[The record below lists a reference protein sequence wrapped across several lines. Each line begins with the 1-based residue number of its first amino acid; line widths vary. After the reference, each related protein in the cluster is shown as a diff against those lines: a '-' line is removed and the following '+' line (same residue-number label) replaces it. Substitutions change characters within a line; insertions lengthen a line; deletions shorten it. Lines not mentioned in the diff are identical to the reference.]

1 MLSRARADLLRPLL
15 DGFLARSD
23 PRDRLPND
31 PVELVHRYRERSDVE
46 VAGLLCSS
54 LAYGRVD
61 LFKPQLERLLQW
73 MGPSPARFCRRF
85 GPGTELFALDEFV
98 YRFNRGADIA
108 CLWAACGEA
117 LNEFG
122 GLGQLFEDSL
132 SRAGGDLRGGLQ
144 GFVGW
149 LRGRDF
155 GWIVE
160 RLGPPRALDH
170 LLPRP
175 EQGGACKRL
184 NLYLRWMV
192 RGPDPIDFGIWST
205 SPSRLVVPLDTHIA
219 RVAKNLGFTTRRD
232 LSWKTAEEI
241 TGSLRLLDPNDP
253 VKYDFALCHHG
264 MSGACP
270 SHRGALT
277 CDPCGLRPGCG
288 AGRRVMALAR
298 VRPPAS
304 VRVLSAPETR

>member
-1 MLSRARADLLRPLL
+1 MLSHARADLLRPLL
-15 DGFLARSD
+15 DGFLAESD
-23 PRDRLPND
+23 PRARLPND
-31 PVELVHRYRERSDVE
+31 PVELVHRYGERTDIE

-61 LFKPQLERLLQW
+61 LFKPQLERLLAW
-73 MGPSPARFCRRF
+73 MGPSPAGFCREF
-85 GPGTELFALDEFV
+85 GPTTELFGLRDFV
-98 YRFNRGADIA
+98 YRFNLGADIA
-108 CLWAACGEA
+108 CLWFACGEA

-122 GLGQLFEDSL
+122 TLGQLFERSL
-132 SRAGGDLRGGLQ
+132 AEAGGDLRGGMQ

-149 LRGRDF
+149 LRNRDF
-155 GWIVE
+155 GWIAK

-192 RGPDPIDFGIWST
+192 RGPDPIDFGIWPT
-205 SPSRLVVPLDTHIA
+205 SPSRLMVPLDTHLA
-219 RVAKNLGFTTRRD
+219 RVARNLGFTARRD
-232 LSWKTAEEI
+232 LSWRTAEEI
-241 TGSLRLLDPNDP
+241 TRSLRLLDPLDP

-270 SHRGALT
+270 SRRGALT
-277 CDPCGLRPGCG
+277 CDPCALRPGCA
-288 AGRRVMALAR
+288 AGRRVMAPSRAHSLLA
-298 VRPPAS
+298 VRGS
-304 VRVLSAPETR
+304 PEVPR